1 MGNMEKM
8 VLCLITSVF
17 SSMRCHQLR
26 VEVGGKGTEALGE
39 KIWDLIRINVTGF
52 RACLVNPR
60 ESLGLQGDQSS
71 QF

>member
-39 KIWDLIRINVTGF
+39 KIWDCNLFNRKQTYFLLEVKVSINMSVT
-52 RACLVNPR
+52 
-60 ESLGLQGDQSS
+60 
-71 QF
+71 

>member
-26 VEVGGKGTEALGE
+26 VGVGGKGTEALGE
-39 KIWDLIRINVTGF
+39 KIWDCNLLNRKQTYFLLEVKVPINMSVT
-52 RACLVNPR
+52 
-60 ESLGLQGDQSS
+60 
-71 QF
+71 